1 MFGRKWMPFD
11 ISDTVKGIQASIER
25 FDVPIVYLDSFCF
38 VEMAKEKA
46 GISKDSHQHE
56 YGQLRELLSELLSKK
71 KIVCPIGLQEEEI
84 GSSKM
89 HSEAKE
95 AILEYTNI
103 DFLHPFAVQE
113 EMANIAYDAFIR
125 QLKTISFPLSL
136 VTKDISEI
144 CEGLRVHV
152 SPVYNR
158 DKLME
163 ISKKKDT
170 TAEKLNQLSKNHSSK
185 DYPELFN
192 EELKGERIAFDYR
205 LSHCCDSPESLF
217 DFFQEV
223 KRIKLSRDGS
233 LQGEDNFMEEYRSFL
248 ASDYHSVIPY
258 VWIQSIYWAKHRSQ
272 NDTYKPSDRNDILW
286 VAAYLPFT
294 DLCFTDRVLCHLLN
308 DTILPGQLSTKLF
321 SVKTFGIFLD
331 ELKSLL

>member
-25 FDVPIVYLDSFCF
+25 FDVPVVYLDSFCF

-46 GISKDSHQHE
+46 GISKDPHKHE
-56 YGQLRELLSELLSKK
+56 YGQLQELLSELLSKK

-89 HSEAKE
+89 HSDAKE

-136 VTKDISEI
+136 VAKDANET
-144 CEGLRVHV
+144 CDGLRVHV

-158 DKLME
+158 DKLMK
-163 ISKKKDT
+163 ISEKKDE

-185 DYPELFN
+185 DYN
-192 EELKGERIAFDYR
+192 
-205 LSHCCDSPESLF
+205 
-217 DFFQEV
+217 
-223 KRIKLSRDGS
+223 
-233 LQGEDNFMEEYRSFL
+233 
-248 ASDYHSVIPY
+248 
-258 VWIQSIYWAKHRSQ
+258 
-272 NDTYKPSDRNDILW
+272 
-286 VAAYLPFT
+286 
-294 DLCFTDRVLCHLLN
+294 
-308 DTILPGQLSTKLF
+308 
-321 SVKTFGIFLD
+321 
-331 ELKSLL
+331 